1 MADTSLPDAVPALMF
16 YLNKQRSKVKVVWLD
31 GQLSRCCISGHLAV
45 YRFVLASWRPVPLS
59 LLHLT
64 TATIMMTTISRR
76 TCFISGT
83 VKSLCSI
90 PTISLL
96 PVVLSLPAFFPLS
109 ITHIHASTHALC
121 AAVCL
126 VVLALLRS
134 GLLCS
139 YGRNFLAHS
148 VPGRMFAALGGTPST
163 RPQQCLLQ
171 SLLTRYF
178 SLHTCGWIATT
189 PSSYVRSDWPVSGY
203 CNSS

>member
-1 MADTSLPDAVPALMF
+1 MGSQWVRSAADHSVLSRVTGLADTSLPDAVPALMF

-96 PVVLSLPAFFPLS
+96 PVVLSLPAFFLS
-109 ITHIHASTHALC
+109 QSLT
-121 AAVCL
+121 
-126 VVLALLRS
+126 
-134 GLLCS
+134 
-139 YGRNFLAHS
+139 
-148 VPGRMFAALGGTPST
+148 ST
-163 RPQQCLLQ
+163 RPRMRSLARSLARSAQPSVLF
-171 SLLTRYF
+171 SLLCFAPVYF
-178 SLHTCGWIATT
+178 ALTDEIF
-189 PSSYVRSDWPVSGY
+189 SYTLYRVECSQP
-203 CNSS
+203 